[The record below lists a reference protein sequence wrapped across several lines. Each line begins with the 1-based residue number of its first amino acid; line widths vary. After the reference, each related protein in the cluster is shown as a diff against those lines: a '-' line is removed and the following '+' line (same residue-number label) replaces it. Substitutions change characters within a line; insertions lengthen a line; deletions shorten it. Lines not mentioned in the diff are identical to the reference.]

1 MDWTRLRDN
10 QDEMLYIIA
19 GEDSQTAKDI
29 QFWSI
34 AQFYALQAAQMR
46 IISERIKEREK
57 GAKKG

>member
-1 MDWTRLRDN
+1 
-10 QDEMLYIIA
+10 MLYIIA

-57 GAKKG
+57 GANKG